1 MCYTKRYDYHI
12 FLYYISFGQQKKIN
26 FLFVLAWQLNLMVR
40 LIIKCGN
47 DVLENGEECDGTS
60 MGKHTCQSINKDLP

>member
-1 MCYTKRYDYHI
+1 MCYTKRSDYHI
-12 FLYYISFGQQKKIN
+12 FLYYISFGQQKKLN
-26 FLFVLAWQLNLMVR
+26 FLFVLACTQLNLI
-40 LIIKCGN
+40 IIKCGN